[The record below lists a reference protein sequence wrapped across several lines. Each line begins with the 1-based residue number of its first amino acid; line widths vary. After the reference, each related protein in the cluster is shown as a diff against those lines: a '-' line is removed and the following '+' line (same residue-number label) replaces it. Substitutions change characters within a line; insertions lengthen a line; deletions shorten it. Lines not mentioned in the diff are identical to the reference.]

1 MFSPTTCYTVYT
13 PVYMS
18 SCAQGSWRFMRTP
31 PVRIND
37 YESMLIGN
45 EETLKGLLHDSEK
58 KKTMVKQ

>member
-1 MFSPTTCYTVYT
+1 
-13 PVYMS
+13 
-18 SCAQGSWRFMRTP
+18 MRTP

-37 YESMLIGN
+37 CESMLIGN